1 MGNNVNYVTLVYV
14 HVSRIAKTRPKLN
27 SHFHFKG
34 AKIIFLN
41 LNQYALLKKRKKLAH
56 LFNYLKTITFLL
68 NYTSNTSQDCET
80 TTIFY
85 TKIFGDGRNTLLG
98 IIFFFFE
105 KYPCRHDKL
114 TAFFEKK
121 INLFSCIVICRQTE
135 ILLIGLNYYK
145 IFNFPALCFSNL
157 PSIHKISYQ
166 N

>member
-1 MGNNVNYVTLVYV
+1 MGCFV
-14 HVSRIAKTRPKLN
+14 
-27 SHFHFKG
+27 
-34 AKIIFLN
+34 
-41 LNQYALLKKRKKLAH
+41 KKRKKLAH

-80 TTIFY
+80 ILFFIQKSLVTAEYSSRDYTI
-85 TKIFGDGRNTLLG
+85 
-98 IIFFFFE
+98 FFFE

-145 IFNFPALCFSNL
+145 IFNFPALCFCDL